1 MKKTN
6 SHTIGVSGIIF
17 LTQTINPEIGYYQEH
32 YINEYFNF
40 TVKLS
45 NGTINMTLEDAQDYE
60 VSQSSITF
68 NRIKIIANTFKKN
81 IFKGDD
87 E

>member
-1 MKKTN
+1 MEKTK
-6 SHTIGVSGIIF
+6 SHTNGVIGIIF
-17 LTQTINPEIGYYQEH
+17 LAQKVNPEIGSYEKH

-60 VSQSSITF
+60 ARPNSVTF
-68 NRIKIIANTFKKN
+68 DRYEIVAKTFIKIK
-81 IFKGDD
+81 
-87 E
+87 

>member
-1 MKKTN
+1 MEKTN
-6 SHTIGVSGIIF
+6 SHTNGVLGIIF
-17 LTQTINPEIGYYQEH
+17 LAQSINPEIGSYQEH
-32 YINEYFNF
+32 YINECFNF
-40 TVKLS
+40 TAQLS

-60 VSQSSITF
+60 SRPSSVAFDRIEIVAKTF
-68 NRIKIIANTFKKN
+68 QKN

>member
-6 SHTIGVSGIIF
+6 SHTNGVMGIIF
-17 LTQTINPEIGYYQEH
+17 LAQKVNSEIGSYVEH
-32 YINEYFNF
+32 YINERFNF

-60 VSQSSITF
+60 ARPSSVTF
-68 NRIKIIANTFKKN
+68 DRFEIVAKTFKKL
-81 IFKGDD
+81 F
-87 E
+87 

>member
-6 SHTIGVSGIIF
+6 SHTNGVLGIVF
-17 LTQTINPEIGYYQEH
+17 LAQSINQEIGFYQEH
-32 YINEYFNF
+32 AINEYFNF

-60 VSQSSITF
+60 VRPISVTF
-68 NRIKIIANTFKKN
+68 DRIEKVAKTFQKN
-81 IFKGDD
+81 IFKGDN
-87 E
+87 